1 MEPNKNIG
9 YVVIE
14 TATTVSDIQ
23 PAKIIKEDRNCNR
36 VIAQGTLQE
45 ANEKNRN
52 GRFYDSR
59 DLFPQ
64 LTAPRTL
71 ELLKSGNLRAEN
83 GHPLSKELI
92 RQQTI
97 DPEKTVAIFL
107 KLWTDGN
114 LIKAN
119 FQGTNDARGEE
130 FNKDLLCGFS
140 PSWSLRA
147 LGSIQNTSRG
157 AEVKGIKVI
166 TWDRVIYPSHP
177 RAYTDGIVSESAGI
191 ISESSNIGYNTKN
204 SHIFLE
210 QDDPGLVIPITNK
223 SVINY
228 IKSES
233 ANFKAIKESYDLL
246 YDNIELINR
255 NTQVKLTD
263 KAGGIFVVN
272 LENYIHDEI
281 MNEALKHI

>member
-1 MEPNKNIG
+1 MGPNENIG

-23 PAKIIKEDRNCNR
+23 PAKIIKEDRRSNR

-71 ELLKSGNLRAEN
+71 ELLNTGNLRAEN
-83 GHPLSKELI
+83 GHPLSKELV

-107 KLWTDGN
+107 KLWTEGN
-114 LIKAN
+114 FIKAT
-119 FQGTNDARGEE
+119 FRGTNDARGEE
-130 FNKDLLCGFS
+130 FNQDLLDGFS

-147 LGSIQNTSRG
+147 LGTIQNTGRG
-157 AEVKGIKVI
+157 AEVKGTKVI

-177 RAYTDGIVSESAGI
+177 RAYTDGIVTESA
-191 ISESSNIGYNTKN
+191 SLNENSNNIWLPENDAGR
-204 SHIFLE
+204 L
-210 QDDPGLVIPITNK
+210 IPITNE

-255 NTQVKLTD
+255 GTQVKLTD
-263 KAGGIFVVN
+263 RAGGIFVVN

-281 MNEALKHI
+281 MNDCLKLV

>member
-1 MEPNKNIG
+1 MGPNENIG

-14 TATTVSDIQ
+14 TATTISDIQ
-23 PAKIIKEDRNCNR
+23 PAKIIKEDKKSNR

-71 ELLKSGNLRAEN
+71 ELLNTGNLRAEN
-83 GHPLSKELI
+83 GHPLSKELV

-107 KLWTDGN
+107 KLWTEGN
-114 LIKAN
+114 FIKAT
-119 FQGTNDARGEE
+119 FRGTNDARGEE
-130 FNKDLLCGFS
+130 FNQDLLDGFS

-147 LGSIQNTSRG
+147 LGTIQNTGRG
-157 AEVKGIKVI
+157 AEVKGIKII

-177 RAYTDGIVSESAGI
+177 RAYTDGIVTESANINEG
-191 ISESSNIGYNTKN
+191 SNIWLPEN
-204 SHIFLE
+204 
-210 QDDPGLVIPITNK
+210 DPGRLIPITNQ
-223 SVINY
+223 SVLNY

-246 YDNIELINR
+246 YDEIELINR
-255 NTQVKLTD
+255 GTQVKLTD
-263 KAGGIFVVN
+263 RAGGIFVVN

-281 MNEALKHI
+281 MNDCLKLI

>member
-1 MEPNKNIG
+1 MRPNENIG

-14 TATTVSDIQ
+14 TATTISDIQ
-23 PAKIIKEDRNCNR
+23 PAKIIREDKNCNR

-71 ELLKSGNLRAEN
+71 ELLQTGNLRAEN

-107 KLWTDGN
+107 KLWTEGN
-114 LIKAN
+114 FVKAT

-147 LGSIQNTSRG
+147 LGTIQNTARG

-191 ISESSNIGYNTKN
+191 GVNNDSNV
-204 SHIFLE
+204 FLE
-210 QDDPGLVIPITNK
+210 QNDKGILIPITNE

-233 ANFKAIKESYDLL
+233 ANFNAIKESYDLF
-246 YDNIELINR
+246 YDDIELINR
-255 NTQVKLTD
+255 GTQVKLTD
-263 KAGGIFVVN
+263 RAGGIFVVN
-272 LENYIHDEI
+272 LESYIHDEI
-281 MNEALKHI
+281 MNECLKLI

>member
-1 MEPNKNIG
+1 MRPNENIG

-14 TATTVSDIQ
+14 TSTTVSDIE
-23 PAKIIKEDRNCNR
+23 PAKIVKEDKRSNR

-64 LTAPRTL
+64 LTAPRTV
-71 ELLKSGNLRAEN
+71 ELLKTGNLRAEN

-97 DPEKTVAIFL
+97 DPNKTVAIFL
-107 KLWTDGN
+107 KLWTEGN
-114 LIKAN
+114 LIKAL
-119 FQGTNDARGEE
+119 FRGTNDAKGEE
-130 FNKDLLCGFS
+130 FNSDLLDGFS

-177 RAYTDGIVSESAGI
+177 RAYTDGIVSESGNI
-191 ISESSNIGYNTKN
+191 ISESSRLGGNTKE

-210 QDDPGLVIPITNK
+210 QNDPGMLIPITNQ

-246 YDNIELINR
+246 YNDIELINR
-255 NTQVKLTD
+255 GTQVKLTD
-263 KAGGIFVVN
+263 RAGGIFVVN
-272 LENYIHDEI
+272 LESYIHDEI
-281 MNEALKHI
+281 MNDVLKHI

>member
-1 MEPNKNIG
+1 MRPNENIG

-14 TATTVSDIQ
+14 TATTISDIQ
-23 PAKIIKEDRNCNR
+23 PAKIIRQDKRSNR

-71 ELLKSGNLRAEN
+71 ELLNTGNLRAED
-83 GHPLSKELI
+83 GHPLSKELV

-97 DPEKTVAIFL
+97 DPTKTVAIFL
-107 KLWTDGN
+107 KLWTEGN
-114 LIKAN
+114 FIKAT
-119 FQGTNDARGEE
+119 FRGTNDARGEA
-130 FNKDLLCGFS
+130 FNQDLLDGFS

-147 LGSIQNTSRG
+147 LGTIQNTSRG
-157 AEVKGIKVI
+157 AEVKGIKII

-177 RAYTDGIVSESAGI
+177 RAYTDGIVTESANINEG
-191 ISESSNIGYNTKN
+191 SNIWLPEN
-204 SHIFLE
+204 
-210 QDDPGLVIPITNK
+210 DPGRLIPITND
-223 SVINY
+223 SVLRY

-233 ANFKAIKESYDLL
+233 ANFKTIKESYDLL
-246 YDNIELINR
+246 YDDIELINR
-255 NTQVKLTD
+255 GTQVKLTD
-263 KAGGIFVVN
+263 RAGGIFVVN
-272 LENYIHDEI
+272 LESYIHDEI
-281 MNEALKHI
+281 MNDCLKRI

>member
-1 MEPNKNIG
+1 MKINEKIG

-14 TATTVSDIQ
+14 TATTISDIQ
-23 PAKIIKEDRNCNR
+23 PTKIIREDKNCNR

-71 ELLKSGNLRAEN
+71 ELLKTGNLRAEN
-83 GHPLSKELI
+83 GHPLSKELV

-107 KLWTDGN
+107 KLWTEGN
-114 LIKAN
+114 FIKAT

-147 LGSIQNTSRG
+147 LGTIQNTARG

-177 RAYTDGIVSESAGI
+177 RAYTDGIVSESAGLVN
-191 ISESSNIGYNTKN
+191 ESNKIYLQENDQG
-204 SHIFLE
+204 I
-210 QDDPGLVIPITNK
+210 VIPIVNDQ
-223 SVINY
+223 VINY

-233 ANFKAIKESYDLL
+233 ANFKTIKESYDLL
-246 YDNIELINR
+246 YDDIELINR
-255 NTQVKLTD
+255 GTQVKLTD
-263 KAGGIFVVN
+263 RAGGIFVVN
-272 LENYIHDEI
+272 LESYIHDEI
-281 MNEALKHI
+281 MNECLKHI

>member
-1 MEPNKNIG
+1 MGPNENIG

-14 TATTVSDIQ
+14 TATTISDIQ
-23 PAKIIKEDRNCNR
+23 PAKIIREDKRSNR

-64 LTAPRTL
+64 LTAPRTV
-71 ELLKSGNLRAEN
+71 ELLRTGNLRAEN
-83 GHPLSKELI
+83 GHPLSKELV

-107 KLWTDGN
+107 KLWTEGN
-114 LIKAN
+114 FVKAT

-147 LGSIQNTSRG
+147 LGTIQNTGRG

-166 TWDRVIYPSHP
+166 TWDRVHP
-177 RAYTDGIVSESAGI
+177 G
-191 ISESSNIGYNTKN
+191 NIGSLIIAK
-204 SHIFLE
+204 SFL
-210 QDDPGLVIPITNK
+210 N
-223 SVINY
+223 
-228 IKSES
+228 
-233 ANFKAIKESYDLL
+233 AIGFDHK
-246 YDNIELINR
+246 
-255 NTQVKLTD
+255 V
-263 KAGGIFVVN
+263 
-272 LENYIHDEI
+272 
-281 MNEALKHI
+281 

>member
-1 MEPNKNIG
+1 MRPNENIG

-14 TATTVSDIQ
+14 TATTISDIQ
-23 PAKIIKEDRNCNR
+23 PTKIIKEDKKTNR

-71 ELLKSGNLRAEN
+71 ELLQTGNLRAEN
-83 GHPLSKELI
+83 GHPLSKELV

-107 KLWTDGN
+107 KLWTEGN
-114 LIKAN
+114 FIKAT

-147 LGSIQNTSRG
+147 LGTIQNTSRG
-157 AEVKGIKVI
+157 AEVKGIKII

-177 RAYTDGIVSESAGI
+177 RAYTDGIISESAG
-191 ISESSNIGYNTKN
+191 SNILLPN
-204 SHIFLE
+204 
-210 QDDPGLVIPITNK
+210 DDPGILIPITNE
-223 SVINY
+223 SVLNY

-246 YDNIELINR
+246 YDNIELINKG
-255 NTQVKLTD
+255 TQVKLTD
-263 KAGGIFVVN
+263 RAGGIFVVN
-272 LENYIHDEI
+272 LESYIHDEI
-281 MNEALKHI
+281 MNDCLKRI

>member
-1 MEPNKNIG
+1 MRPNENIG
-9 YVVIE
+9 YVIIE
-14 TATTVSDIQ
+14 TSTTVSDIQ
-23 PAKIIKEDRNCNR
+23 PAKIIRENRACNR
-36 VIAQGTLQE
+36 VVAQGTLQE

-64 LTAPRTL
+64 LTAPRTV
-71 ELLKSGNLRAEN
+71 ELLQTGNLRAEN
-83 GHPLSKELI
+83 GHPLSKELV

-97 DPEKTVAIFL
+97 DPDKTVAIFL
-107 KLWTDGN
+107 KLWTEGN
-114 LIKAN
+114 FIKAL

-130 FNKDLLCGFS
+130 LNKDLLCGFS

-147 LGSIQNTSRG
+147 LGSISNTSRG
-157 AEVKGIKVI
+157 AEVKDVKII

-177 RAYTDGIVSESAGI
+177 RAYTDGIVSESTGI
-191 ISESSNIGYNTKN
+191 GMNNSESKV
-204 SHIFLE
+204 FLE
-210 QDDPGLVIPITNK
+210 ENDQGILIPITNE

-233 ANFKAIKESYDLL
+233 ANFQAIKESYDLF
-246 YDNIELINR
+246 YDDIELINR
-255 NTQVKLTD
+255 GTQVKLTD

-272 LENYIHDEI
+272 LESYIHDEI
-281 MNEALKHI
+281 MNECLKLI

>member
-1 MEPNKNIG
+1 MKPNENIG

-14 TATTVSDIQ
+14 TATTISDIQ
-23 PAKIIKEDRNCNR
+23 PTKIIKEDQKCNR
-36 VIAQGTLQE
+36 VVAQGTLQE

-71 ELLKSGNLRAEN
+71 ELLRTGNLRAEN
-83 GHPLSKELI
+83 GHPLSKELV

-97 DPEKTVAIFL
+97 DPDKTVAIFL
-107 KLWTDGN
+107 KLWTEGN
-114 LIKAN
+114 FIKAT

-147 LGSIQNTSRG
+147 LGTIQNTARG
-157 AEVKGIKVI
+157 AEVKGIKII

-177 RAYTDGIVSESAGI
+177 RAYTDGIISESAGVGI
-191 ISESSNIGYNTKN
+191 NDKESNV
-204 SHIFLE
+204 FLE
-210 QDDPGLVIPITNK
+210 QNDKGILIPITNE

-255 NTQVKLTD
+255 GTQVKLTD
-263 KAGGIFVVN
+263 RAGGIFVVN
-272 LENYIHDEI
+272 LESYIHDEI
-281 MNEALKHI
+281 MNECLKLI

>member
-1 MEPNKNIG
+1 MKPNENIG

-14 TATTVSDIQ
+14 TDTTITDVQ
-23 PAKIIKEDRNCNR
+23 PAKIIKEDKRINR

-52 GRFYDSR
+52 GRYYDSR

-64 LTAPRTL
+64 LTAPRTV
-71 ELLKSGNLRAEN
+71 ELLKTGNLRAEN

-107 KLWTDGN
+107 KLWTEGN
-114 LIKAN
+114 FVKAL

-147 LGSIQNTSRG
+147 LGTIQNTGRG

-177 RAYTDGIVSESAGI
+177 RAYTDGIVSESGNI
-191 ISESSNIGYNTKN
+191 ISESGSLGGNTKESN
-204 SHIFLE
+204 IFLE
-210 QDDPGLVIPITNK
+210 KNDPGMLIPITNQ
-223 SVINY
+223 SVLNY

-233 ANFKAIKESYDLL
+233 TNFKTIKESYDLL

-255 NTQVKLTD
+255 GTQVKLTD
-263 KAGGIFVVN
+263 RAGGIFVVN
-272 LENYIHDEI
+272 LESYIHDEI
-281 MNEALKHI
+281 MNDVLRHL

>member
-1 MEPNKNIG
+1 MRPNENIG

-14 TATTVSDIQ
+14 TATTISDIQ
-23 PAKIIKEDRNCNR
+23 PAKIIREDKRCNR

-71 ELLKSGNLRAEN
+71 ELLNTGNLRAEN

-107 KLWTDGN
+107 KLWTEGN
-114 LIKAN
+114 FIKAT

-147 LGSIQNTSRG
+147 LGTIQNTGRG

-177 RAYTDGIVSESAGI
+177 RAYTDGIISESAGVGVN
-191 ISESSNIGYNTKN
+191 SDSNV
-204 SHIFLE
+204 FLE
-210 QDDPGLVIPITNK
+210 KNDQGILIPITNE

-233 ANFKAIKESYDLL
+233 CNFKAIKESYDLL

-255 NTQVKLTD
+255 GTQVKLTD
-263 KAGGIFVVN
+263 RAGGIFVIN
-272 LENYIHDEI
+272 LESYIHDEI
-281 MNEALKHI
+281 MNECLKHI

>member
-1 MEPNKNIG
+1 MKPNENIG

-14 TATTVSDIQ
+14 TATTISDIQ
-23 PAKIIKEDRNCNR
+23 PAKIIKEDKKCNR

-71 ELLKSGNLRAEN
+71 ELLRTGNLRAEN
-83 GHPLSKELI
+83 GHPLSKELT

-107 KLWTDGN
+107 KLWTEGN
-114 LIKAN
+114 FVKAT

-147 LGSIQNTSRG
+147 LGTIQNTARG

-166 TWDRVIYPSHP
+166 TWDRVIFPSHP

-191 ISESSNIGYNTKN
+191 GVNNESNV
-204 SHIFLE
+204 FLE
-210 QDDPGLVIPITNK
+210 KNDAGILIPITND

-233 ANFKAIKESYDLL
+233 ANFKTIQESFDLL

-255 NTQVKLTD
+255 GTQVKLTD
-263 KAGGIFVVN
+263 RAGGIFVCN
-272 LENYIHDEI
+272 LESYIHDEI
-281 MNEALKHI
+281 MNECLRHL

>member
-1 MEPNKNIG
+1 MKPNENIG

-14 TATTVSDIQ
+14 TATTISDIQ
-23 PAKIIKEDRNCNR
+23 PAKIIREDKKSKR

-64 LTAPRTL
+64 ITAPRTV
-71 ELLKSGNLRAEN
+71 ELLRTGNLRAEN
-83 GHPLSKELI
+83 GHPLSKELV

-107 KLWTDGN
+107 KLWTEGN
-114 LIKAN
+114 FIKAT
-119 FQGTNDARGEE
+119 FRGTNDARGEE
-130 FNKDLLCGFS
+130 FNQDLLDGFS

-147 LGSIQNTSRG
+147 LGTIKNTSKG

-177 RAYTDGIVSESAGI
+177 RAYTDGIVSESGI
-191 ISESSNIGYNTKN
+191 WTPDSNNIV
-204 SHIFLE
+204 IPE
-210 QDDPGLVIPITNK
+210 DDKGILIPITNE
-223 SVINY
+223 SVISY
-228 IKSES
+228 IKAES
-233 ANFKAIKESYDLL
+233 ANFKLIKESYDLL
-246 YDNIELINR
+246 YDDIKLINR
-255 NTQVKLTD
+255 GTQVQLTD
-263 KAGGIFVVN
+263 RAGGIFVVN

-281 MNEALKHI
+281 MNDCLKRL

>member
-1 MEPNKNIG
+1 MILQQNSNIG
-9 YVVIE
+9 YVIIETQTVIE
-14 TATTVSDIQ
+14 PQ
-23 PAKIIKEDRNCNR
+23 PCKIIKRDNNGKLIGEG
-36 VIAQGTLQE
+36 VLQE

-71 ELLKSGNLRAEN
+71 ELLSTGNLRAEN

-97 DPEKTVAIFL
+97 DPAMTTAIFL

-114 LIKAN
+114 FIKSWYR
-119 FQGTNDARGEE
+119 GTNNAYGEE
-130 FNKDLLCGFS
+130 FDQDLRDGFI

-147 LGSIQNTSRG
+147 LGTIQNTARG

-177 RAYTDGIVSESAGI
+177 RAYGTGIVSESATGVI
-191 ISESSNIGYNTKN
+191 VEGDGNQLVVQEN
-204 SHIFLE
+204 
-210 QDDPGLVIPITNK
+210 DAGLVIPITNTA
-223 SVINY
+223 VLNY
-228 IKSES
+228 IKEES
-233 ANFKAIKESYDLL
+233 ANFKTIKESYDLL

-255 NTQVKLTD
+255 GTQVKLTD
-263 KAGGIFVVN
+263 RAGGIFIAN
-272 LENYIHDEI
+272 LESYIHDEI
-281 MNEALKHI
+281 MNDALSLIK

>member
-1 MEPNKNIG
+1 MGPNENIG

-23 PAKIIKEDRNCNR
+23 PARIIKEDRKSNR

-71 ELLKSGNLRAEN
+71 ELLNTGNLRAEN
-83 GHPLSKELI
+83 GHPLSKELV

-107 KLWTDGN
+107 KLWTEGN
-114 LIKAN
+114 FIKAT
-119 FQGTNDARGEE
+119 FRGTNDARGEE
-130 FNKDLLCGFS
+130 FNQDLLDGFS

-147 LGSIQNTSRG
+147 LGTIQNTGRG

-177 RAYTDGIVSESAGI
+177 RAYTDGIISESAGI
-191 ISESSNIGYNTKN
+191 NTEGSNIWLPDN
-204 SHIFLE
+204 
-210 QDDPGLVIPITNK
+210 DPGRLIPITNQ

-246 YDNIELINR
+246 YDDIELINR
-255 NTQVKLTD
+255 GTQVKLTD
-263 KAGGIFVVN
+263 RAGGIFVVN

-281 MNEALKHI
+281 MNDCLKLV

>member
-1 MEPNKNIG
+1 MGPNENIG

-23 PAKIIKEDRNCNR
+23 PTQIIRQDKKSNR

-71 ELLKSGNLRAEN
+71 ELLRSGNLRAEN
-83 GHPLSKELI
+83 GHPLSKELV

-97 DPEKTVAIFL
+97 DPDKTVAIFL
-107 KLWTDGN
+107 KLWTEGN
-114 LIKAN
+114 FIKAL
-119 FQGTNDARGEE
+119 FRGTNDARGEE
-130 FNKDLLCGFS
+130 FNQDLLDGFS

-147 LGSIQNTSRG
+147 LGTIQNTNRG
-157 AEVKGIKVI
+157 AEVKGIKII

-177 RAYTDGIVSESAGI
+177 RAYTDGIVSESGI
-191 ISESSNIGYNTKN
+191 LLPDSNNIVIPEN
-204 SHIFLE
+204 
-210 QDDPGLVIPITNK
+210 DPGRLIPITNE

-233 ANFKAIKESYDLL
+233 ANFKSIKESYDLL
-246 YDNIELINR
+246 YDNIELINKG
-255 NTQVKLTD
+255 TQVKLTD
-263 KAGGIFVVN
+263 RAGGIFVVN
-272 LENYIHDEI
+272 LEHYIHDEI
-281 MNEALKHI
+281 MNECLKHI

>member
-1 MEPNKNIG
+1 MILQQNSNIG
-9 YVVIE
+9 YVIIETQTVIE
-14 TATTVSDIQ
+14 PQ
-23 PAKIIKEDRNCNR
+23 PCKIIKRDNNGKLIGEG
-36 VIAQGTLQE
+36 VLQE

-64 LTAPRTL
+64 LTDSRTL
-71 ELLKSGNLRAEN
+71 ELLSTGNLRAEN

-97 DPEKTVAIFL
+97 DPAMTTAIFL

-114 LIKAN
+114 FIKSWYR
-119 FQGTNDARGEE
+119 GTNNAYGEE
-130 FNKDLLCGFS
+130 FDQDLRDGFI

-147 LGSIQNTSRG
+147 LGTIQNTSRG

-177 RAYTDGIVSESAGI
+177 RAYGTGIVSESAAGVI
-191 ISESSNIGYNTKN
+191 VDGKGNQLVVQEN
-204 SHIFLE
+204 
-210 QDDPGLVIPITNK
+210 DAGLVIPITNTA
-223 SVINY
+223 VLNY
-228 IKSES
+228 IKEES
-233 ANFKAIKESYDLL
+233 ANFKTIKESYDLL

-255 NTQVKLTD
+255 GTQVKLTD
-263 KAGGIFVVN
+263 RAGGIFVAN
-272 LENYIHDEI
+272 LESYIHDEI
-281 MNEALKHI
+281 MNDALSLIK

>member
-1 MEPNKNIG
+1 MKPNENIG

-14 TATTVSDIQ
+14 TATTISDIQ
-23 PAKIIKEDRNCNR
+23 PAKIIREDKKCNR

-59 DLFPQ
+59 DLLPQ

-71 ELLKSGNLRAEN
+71 ELLRTGNLRAEN
-83 GHPLSKELI
+83 GHPLSKELV

-107 KLWTDGN
+107 KLWTEGN
-114 LIKAN
+114 FIKAT

-147 LGSIQNTSRG
+147 LGTIQNTARG

-177 RAYTDGIVSESAGI
+177 RAYTDGIISESAGI
-191 ISESSNIGYNTKN
+191 GVNNESNV
-204 SHIFLE
+204 FLE
-210 QDDPGLVIPITNK
+210 KNDAGILIPITND

-233 ANFKAIKESYDLL
+233 ANFKTIQESFDLL

-255 NTQVKLTD
+255 GTQVKLTD
-263 KAGGIFVVN
+263 RAGGIFVCN
-272 LENYIHDEI
+272 LESYIHDEI
-281 MNEALKHI
+281 MNECLRLL

>member
-1 MEPNKNIG
+1 MKPNENIG

-14 TATTVSDIQ
+14 TATTISDIQ
-23 PAKIIKEDRNCNR
+23 PAKIIREDKKCNR

-71 ELLKSGNLRAEN
+71 ELLNTGNLRAEN
-83 GHPLSKELI
+83 GHPLSKELV

-107 KLWTDGN
+107 KLWTEGN
-114 LIKAN
+114 FVKAT

-147 LGSIQNTSRG
+147 LGTIQNTARG

-177 RAYTDGIVSESAGI
+177 RAYTDGIISESAGI
-191 ISESSNIGYNTKN
+191 GVNNESNV
-204 SHIFLE
+204 FLE
-210 QDDPGLVIPITNK
+210 KNDQGILIPITNE

-228 IKSES
+228 IKAES
-233 ANFKAIKESYDLL
+233 CNFKAIKESYDLL
-246 YDNIELINR
+246 YDEIELINR
-255 NTQVKLTD
+255 GTQVKLTD

-272 LENYIHDEI
+272 LESYIHDEI
-281 MNEALKHI
+281 MNECLKHI

>member
-1 MEPNKNIG
+1 MKVNENIG

-14 TATTVSDIQ
+14 TATTISDIQ
-23 PAKIIKEDRNCNR
+23 PTKIIREDKNCNR

-71 ELLKSGNLRAEN
+71 ELLKTGNLRAEN
-83 GHPLSKELI
+83 GHPLSKELV

-107 KLWTDGN
+107 KLWTEGN
-114 LIKAN
+114 FIKAT

-147 LGSIQNTSRG
+147 LGTIQNTTRG

-177 RAYTDGIVSESAGI
+177 RAYTDGIVSESAGLL
-191 ISESSNIGYNTKN
+191 SNDSNKIYLQENDQG
-204 SHIFLE
+204 I
-210 QDDPGLVIPITNK
+210 VIPIVNDQ
-223 SVINY
+223 VLNY

-233 ANFKAIKESYDLL
+233 ANFKTIKESYDLL

-255 NTQVKLTD
+255 GTQVKLTD
-263 KAGGIFVVN
+263 RAGGIFVVN
-272 LENYIHDEI
+272 LESYIHDEI
-281 MNEALKHI
+281 MNECLKHI

>member
-1 MEPNKNIG
+1 MKPNENIG

-14 TATTVSDIQ
+14 TATTISDIQ
-23 PAKIIKEDRNCNR
+23 PAKIIREDKNCNR

-71 ELLKSGNLRAEN
+71 ELLRTGNLRAEN
-83 GHPLSKELI
+83 GHPLSKELV

-107 KLWTDGN
+107 KLWTEGN
-114 LIKAN
+114 FIKAT

-147 LGSIQNTSRG
+147 LGTIQNTARG

-177 RAYTDGIVSESAGI
+177 RAYTDGIISESAGI
-191 ISESSNIGYNTKN
+191 GVNNESNV
-204 SHIFLE
+204 FLE
-210 QDDPGLVIPITNK
+210 KNDAGILIPITND

-233 ANFKAIKESYDLL
+233 ANFKTIQESFDLL

-255 NTQVKLTD
+255 GTQVKLTD
-263 KAGGIFVVN
+263 RAGGIFVCN
-272 LENYIHDEI
+272 LESYIHDEI
-281 MNEALKHI
+281 MNECLRLL

>member
-1 MEPNKNIG
+1 MGPNENIG

-23 PAKIIKEDRNCNR
+23 PAKIIRQDKACDR

-71 ELLKSGNLRAEN
+71 ELLNTGNLRAEN
-83 GHPLSKELI
+83 GHPLSKELV

-107 KLWTDGN
+107 KLWTEGN
-114 LIKAN
+114 FIKAH
-119 FQGTNDARGEE
+119 FMGTNDARGEE

-147 LGSIQNTSRG
+147 LGTIQNTGRG

-177 RAYTDGIVSESAGI
+177 RAYTDGIVSESAGVGMNND
-191 ISESSNIGYNTKN
+191 SNV
-204 SHIFLE
+204 FLE
-210 QDDPGLVIPITNK
+210 QNDKGILIPITNE

-233 ANFKAIKESYDLL
+233 ANFKTIKESYDLL
-246 YDNIELINR
+246 YDDIELINR
-255 NTQVKLTD
+255 GTQVKLTD
-263 KAGGIFVVN
+263 RAGGIFVVN
-272 LENYIHDEI
+272 LESYIHDEI
-281 MNEALKHI
+281 MNECLRRL

>member
-1 MEPNKNIG
+1 MKPNENIG

-14 TATTVSDIQ
+14 TATTISDIQ
-23 PAKIIKEDRNCNR
+23 PAKIIGQNRNRDR

-71 ELLKSGNLRAEN
+71 ELLNTGNLRAEN
-83 GHPLSKELI
+83 GHPLSKELV

-107 KLWTDGN
+107 KLWTEGN
-114 LIKAN
+114 FIKAT

-147 LGSIQNTSRG
+147 LGTIQNTSRG

-177 RAYTDGIVSESAGI
+177 RAYTDGIISESAGI
-191 ISESSNIGYNTKN
+191 GVNNDSNV
-204 SHIFLE
+204 FLE
-210 QDDPGLVIPITNK
+210 ENDQGILIPITNE

-233 ANFKAIKESYDLL
+233 ANFKSIKESYDLL

-255 NTQVKLTD
+255 GTQVKLTD
-263 KAGGIFVVN
+263 RAGGIFVVN
-272 LENYIHDEI
+272 LESYIHDEI
-281 MNEALKHI
+281 MNDCLRRV

>member
-1 MEPNKNIG
+1 MGPNENIG

-23 PAKIIKEDRNCNR
+23 PARIIKEDRKSNR

-71 ELLKSGNLRAEN
+71 ELLNTGNLRAEN
-83 GHPLSKELI
+83 GHPLSKELV

-107 KLWTDGN
+107 KLWTEGN
-114 LIKAN
+114 FIKAT
-119 FQGTNDARGEE
+119 FRGTNDARGEE
-130 FNKDLLCGFS
+130 FNQDLLDGFS

-147 LGSIQNTSRG
+147 LGTIQNTGRG

-177 RAYTDGIVSESAGI
+177 RAYTDGIVTESAGI
-191 ISESSNIGYNTKN
+191 NTEGSNIWLPDN
-204 SHIFLE
+204 
-210 QDDPGLVIPITNK
+210 DPGRLIPITNQ

-246 YDNIELINR
+246 YDDIELINR
-255 NTQVKLTD
+255 GTQVKLTD
-263 KAGGIFVVN
+263 RAGGIFVVN

-281 MNEALKHI
+281 MNDCLKLV

>member
-1 MEPNKNIG
+1 MKPNENIG

-14 TATTVSDIQ
+14 TATTISDIQ
-23 PAKIIKEDRNCNR
+23 PAKIIREDKNCNR

-71 ELLKSGNLRAEN
+71 ELLRTGNLRAEN
-83 GHPLSKELI
+83 GHPLSKELV

-107 KLWTDGN
+107 KLWTEGN
-114 LIKAN
+114 FIKAT

-147 LGSIQNTSRG
+147 LGTIQNTARG

-177 RAYTDGIVSESAGI
+177 RAYTDGIISESAGI
-191 ISESSNIGYNTKN
+191 GVNNDSNV
-204 SHIFLE
+204 FLE
-210 QDDPGLVIPITNK
+210 KNDAGILIPITND

-233 ANFKAIKESYDLL
+233 ANFKTIQESFDLL

-255 NTQVKLTD
+255 GTQVKLTD
-263 KAGGIFVVN
+263 RAGGIFVCN
-272 LENYIHDEI
+272 LESYIHDEI
-281 MNEALKHI
+281 MNECLRLL

>member
-1 MEPNKNIG
+1 MRPNENIG

-14 TATTVSDIQ
+14 TATTISDIQ
-23 PAKIIKEDRNCNR
+23 PAKIIKEDKNCNR

-64 LTAPRTL
+64 LTSPRTV
-71 ELLKSGNLRAEN
+71 ELLRTGNLRAEN
-83 GHPLSKELI
+83 GHPLSKELV

-107 KLWTDGN
+107 KLWTEGN
-114 LIKAN
+114 FVKAT

-147 LGSIQNTSRG
+147 LGTIQNTGRG

-191 ISESSNIGYNTKN
+191 GINNDSNV
-204 SHIFLE
+204 FLE
-210 QDDPGLVIPITNK
+210 QNDKGILIPITNE

-246 YDNIELINR
+246 YDDIELINR
-255 NTQVKLTD
+255 GTQVKLTD
-263 KAGGIFVVN
+263 RSGGIFVVN
-272 LENYIHDEI
+272 LESYIHDEI
-281 MNEALKHI
+281 MNECLKLV

>member
-1 MEPNKNIG
+1 MKPYENIG

-23 PAKIIKEDRNCNR
+23 PTKIIKEDKKCDR

-64 LTAPRTL
+64 LTAPRTV
-71 ELLKSGNLRAEN
+71 ELLNTGNLRAEN

-107 KLWTDGN
+107 KLWTEGN
-114 LIKAN
+114 FIKAT

-147 LGSIQNTSRG
+147 LGTIQNTSRG
-157 AEVKGIKVI
+157 AEVKGIKII

-177 RAYTDGIVSESAGI
+177 RAYTDGI
-191 ISESSNIGYNTKN
+191 ISESCNIGSNTKESN
-204 SHIFLE
+204 IFLE
-210 QDDPGLVIPITNK
+210 QNDPGILIPITNQ

-233 ANFKAIKESYDLL
+233 TNFKTIKESYDLL

-255 NTQVKLTD
+255 GTQVKLTD
-263 KAGGIFVVN
+263 RAGGIFVVN

-281 MNEALKHI
+281 MNDVLKNL

>member
-1 MEPNKNIG
+1 MGPNENIG

-14 TATTVSDIQ
+14 TATTISDIQ
-23 PAKIIKEDRNCNR
+23 PAKIIREDKRSKR
-36 VIAQGTLQE
+36 VVAQGVLQE

-71 ELLKSGNLRAEN
+71 ELLNSGNLRAEN

-107 KLWTDGN
+107 KLWTEGN
-114 LIKAN
+114 FIKAL
-119 FQGTNDARGEE
+119 FRGTNDARGEE
-130 FNKDLLCGFS
+130 FNQDLLDGFS

-147 LGSIQNTSRG
+147 LGTIQNTNRG

-177 RAYTDGIVSESAGI
+177 RAYTDGIVSESGI
-191 ISESSNIGYNTKN
+191 WLPNNKDANNI
-204 SHIFLE
+204 
-210 QDDPGLVIPITNK
+210 VIPEDDKGRLIPFNTE
-223 SVINY
+223 SVLNY
-228 IKSES
+228 IKTES
-233 ANFKAIKESYDLL
+233 ANINLIKEKFDLFYD
-246 YDNIELINR
+246 DIEVINR
-255 NTQVKLTD
+255 GTQVKLTD
-263 KAGGIFVVN
+263 RAGGIFVVN
-272 LENYIHDEI
+272 LESYIHDEI
-281 MNEALKHI
+281 MNDCLKRL

>member
-1 MEPNKNIG
+1 MGPNENIG

-23 PAKIIKEDRNCNR
+23 PARIIKEDRKSNR

-71 ELLKSGNLRAEN
+71 ELLNTGNLRAEN
-83 GHPLSKELI
+83 GHPLSKELV

-107 KLWTDGN
+107 KLWTEGN
-114 LIKAN
+114 FIKAT
-119 FQGTNDARGEE
+119 FRGTNDSRGEE
-130 FNKDLLCGFS
+130 FNQDLLDGFS

-147 LGSIQNTSRG
+147 LGTIQNTGRG
-157 AEVKGIKVI
+157 AEVKGIKII

-191 ISESSNIGYNTKN
+191 NTEGSNIWLPEN
-204 SHIFLE
+204 
-210 QDDPGLVIPITNK
+210 DPGRLIPITNE
-223 SVINY
+223 SVLNY

-233 ANFKAIKESYDLL
+233 ANFKTIKESYDLL
-246 YDNIELINR
+246 YDDIELINR
-255 NTQVKLTD
+255 GTQVKLTD
-263 KAGGIFVVN
+263 RAGGIFVVN

-281 MNEALKHI
+281 MNDCLKLV

>member
-1 MEPNKNIG
+1 MKPNENIG

-14 TATTVSDIQ
+14 TATTISDIQ
-23 PAKIIKEDRNCNR
+23 PAKIIREDKRTNR

-71 ELLKSGNLRAEN
+71 ELLRTGNLRAEN
-83 GHPLSKELI
+83 GHPLSKELV

-107 KLWTDGN
+107 KLWTEGN
-114 LIKAN
+114 FIKAT

-147 LGSIQNTSRG
+147 LGTIQNTARG
-157 AEVKGIKVI
+157 AEVKGVKVI

-191 ISESSNIGYNTKN
+191 GVNNESNV
-204 SHIFLE
+204 FLE
-210 QDDPGLVIPITNK
+210 KNDAGILIPITND

-233 ANFKAIKESYDLL
+233 ANFKTIQESFDLL

-255 NTQVKLTD
+255 GTQVKLTD
-263 KAGGIFVVN
+263 RAGGIFVCN
-272 LENYIHDEI
+272 LESYIHDEI
-281 MNEALKHI
+281 MNECLRHL

>member
-1 MEPNKNIG
+1 MGPNENIG

-14 TATTVSDIQ
+14 TATTISDIQ
-23 PAKIIKEDRNCNR
+23 PAKIIREDKKCNR

-71 ELLKSGNLRAEN
+71 ELLHTGNLRAEN
-83 GHPLSKELI
+83 GHPLSKELV

-107 KLWTDGN
+107 KLWTEGN
-114 LIKAN
+114 FVKAT

-147 LGSIQNTSRG
+147 LGTIQNTGRG

-177 RAYTDGIVSESAGI
+177 RAYTDGIISESAGI
-191 ISESSNIGYNTKN
+191 GVNNDSNV
-204 SHIFLE
+204 FLE
-210 QDDPGLVIPITNK
+210 QNDKGILIPITNQ

-246 YDNIELINR
+246 YDDIELINR
-255 NTQVKLTD
+255 GTQVKLTD
-263 KAGGIFVVN
+263 RAGGIFVVN
-272 LENYIHDEI
+272 LESYIHDEI
-281 MNEALKHI
+281 MNECLKHI

>member
-1 MEPNKNIG
+1 MGPNENIG

-23 PAKIIKEDRNCNR
+23 PARIIKEDRKSNR

-71 ELLKSGNLRAEN
+71 ELLNTGNLRAEN
-83 GHPLSKELI
+83 GHPLSKELV

-107 KLWTDGN
+107 KLWTEGN
-114 LIKAN
+114 FIKAT
-119 FQGTNDARGEE
+119 FRGTNDARGEE
-130 FNKDLLCGFS
+130 FNQDLLDGFS

-147 LGSIQNTSRG
+147 LGTIQNTGRG
-157 AEVKGIKVI
+157 AEVKGIKII

-177 RAYTDGIVSESAGI
+177 RAYTDGIVTESAGI
-191 ISESSNIGYNTKN
+191 NTEGSNIWLPEN
-204 SHIFLE
+204 
-210 QDDPGLVIPITNK
+210 DPGRLIPITNE
-223 SVINY
+223 SVLNY

-233 ANFKAIKESYDLL
+233 ANFKTIKESYDLL
-246 YDNIELINR
+246 YDDIELINR
-255 NTQVKLTD
+255 GTQVKLTD
-263 KAGGIFVVN
+263 RAGGIFVVN

-281 MNEALKHI
+281 MNDCLKLI

>member
-1 MEPNKNIG
+1 MGPNENIG

-14 TATTVSDIQ
+14 TATTISDIQ
-23 PAKIIKEDRNCNR
+23 PAKIIKEDRKSNR

-71 ELLKSGNLRAEN
+71 ELLNTGNLRAEN
-83 GHPLSKELI
+83 GHPLSKELV

-107 KLWTDGN
+107 KLWTEGN
-114 LIKAN
+114 FIKAA
-119 FQGTNDARGEE
+119 FRGTNDARGEE
-130 FNKDLLCGFS
+130 FNQDLLDGFS

-147 LGSIQNTSRG
+147 LGTIQNTARG
-157 AEVKGIKVI
+157 AEVKGIKII

-177 RAYTDGIVSESAGI
+177 RAYTDGIVTESA
-191 ISESSNIGYNTKN
+191 SVNESNIWLPEN
-204 SHIFLE
+204 
-210 QDDPGLVIPITNK
+210 DPGRLIPITNQ

-233 ANFKAIKESYDLL
+233 ANFKSIKESYDLL
-246 YDNIELINR
+246 YDDIELINR
-255 NTQVKLTD
+255 GTQVKLTD
-263 KAGGIFVVN
+263 RAGGIFVVN
-272 LENYIHDEI
+272 LESYIHDEI
-281 MNEALKHI
+281 MNDCLRRI